1 MFLSTIHFSLQ
12 HQGPSSDQF
21 YGCSKISLGT
31 KDTYSGIL
39 GFRENLVYHNPCDEY
54 QILKS
59 MFLKQIN
66 FVDQNLII
74 ITGISPTSTI
84 QYYWYCER
92 KSYLFMC
99 CYESKCCAVEI
110 YSFLNLKSSC
120 LLNLLK
126 MFLVCTNKE
135 SLFYEIKL
143 ININEPISNIVSV
156 VFEVHIQCNSEYNS
170 IQYSVVL
177 IWICNLDDY
186 ESCSPVINAPDS
198 PDQKNQTGWRLL
210 VNISK
215 LWSSM
220 KNKEDRSI
228 RQ

>member
-1 MFLSTIHFSLQ
+1 MWWISNPEIHVPETNKF
-12 HQGPSSDQF
+12 
-21 YGCSKISLGT
+21 CWSKLNYYYRYITCINDS
-31 KDTYSGIL
+31 IL
-39 GFRENLVYHNPCDEY
+39 LILWKKIILVYVLLWIKVLCCWN
-54 QILKS
+54 
-59 MFLKQIN
+59 
-66 FVDQNLII
+66 
-74 ITGISPTSTI
+74 I
-84 QYYWYCER
+84 QF
-92 KSYLFMC
+92 SQ
-99 CYESKCCAVEI
+99 
-110 YSFLNLKSSC
+110 
-120 LLNLLK
+120 LLK

-135 SLFYEIKL
+135 SLFYEIEL

-220 KNKEDRSI
+220 KNKEDISV

>member
-1 MFLSTIHFSLQ
+1 
-12 HQGPSSDQF
+12 
-21 YGCSKISLGT
+21 
-31 KDTYSGIL
+31 
-39 GFRENLVYHNPCDEY
+39 
-54 QILKS
+54 

-74 ITGISPTSTI
+74 ITGISPASTI

-92 KSYLFMC
+92 KSFLFMC
-99 CYESKCCAVEI
+99 CSESKCCAVEI

-135 SLFYEIKL
+135 SLFYEIEL

-177 IWICNLDDY
+177 IGWLRKLLTCHQRTWFTWSEKPNWMKIVGQHFEIVVKY
-186 ESCSPVINAPDS
+186 E
-198 PDQKNQTGWRLL
+198 K
-210 VNISK
+210 
-215 LWSSM
+215 
-220 KNKEDRSI
+220 
-228 RQ
+228 

>member
-1 MFLSTIHFSLQ
+1 MLIKTWLLL
-12 HQGPSSDQF
+12 P
-21 YGCSKISLGT
+21 
-31 KDTYSGIL
+31 
-39 GFRENLVYHNPCDEY
+39 VYHLHQRFN
-54 QILKS
+54 
-59 MFLKQIN
+59 
-66 FVDQNLII
+66 II
-74 ITGISPTSTI
+74 DIVKENHT
-84 QYYWYCER
+84 
-92 KSYLFMC
+92 
-99 CYESKCCAVEI
+99 YESKCCAVEI